1 MSRKAALCGQV
12 LGCSADYHLGWLLC
26 WIAFLRTPMQAMIW
40 PSLLPQR
47 GHPSLAGLESDFLG
61 ATC

>member
-1 MSRKAALCGQV
+1 M
-12 LGCSADYHLGWLLC
+12 GCSADYHLGWLLC